1 MGYSNDVIWKTW
13 SNLQL
18 YMYYLG
24 IKLIETIRGIRA
36 RLKK

>member
-1 MGYSNDVIWKTW
+1 MGFSNDVIWKTW

-18 YMYYLG
+18 YAYYLG
-24 IKLIETIRGIRA
+24 IKLIEMIRGIRA